1 MLGIRQR
8 LREVPLYLEDTV
20 QDAQSETLVSMLRAE
35 LKKYS
40 DITFAEGTPR
50 AGDALIRIIHHAQFY
65 EKCPEQD
72 NYAQAPKDCIVQHIT
87 VEDFGTKDKKKAKGS
102 AENAALRKI
111 IQELAIK
118 IDVHQ
123 RQIASVSYT
132 HLWKKRS

>member
-1 MLGIRQR
+1 
-8 LREVPLYLEDTV
+8 
-20 QDAQSETLVSMLRAE
+20 MLRAE

-50 AGDALIRIIHHAQFY
+50 TGNALIRIIHHAQFY

-72 NYAQAPKDCIVQHIT
+72 NYAQAPKD
-87 VEDFGTKDKKKAKGS
+87 FGLYSILRWKTLERKTKKKAKGS

-123 RQIASVSYT
+123 RQIVCYDWTKLAFSAPVN
-132 HLWKKRS
+132 L